1 MPTASLTLAA
11 PHTTAPVTTPTR
23 VPSSTDR
30 LAVWA
35 VAALAGVG
43 AALSGA
49 EPTGWWL
56 SDLLW
61 SAGFA
66 VVVVLATAKARHW
79 TWLVLAGITAT
90 AAQGGVQLAI
100 SLAALALAFFG
111 SASDRRTQQYGPLL
125 GAAVGG
131 LSIQVL
137 LRLDEIEPTGATALI
152 AAAAT
157 LPILVSGYRR
167 ASDGA
172 RRAVHWSIAGAVV
185 FALLA
190 AVGLAMATLT
200 ARPDL
205 TSGINQSQNGFDAA
219 RSGKGAVAARR
230 LGRAAASFGTAHDTL
245 TAPWALPARVVPLL
259 GQQAAAVQIVSGEG
273 ATLAASA
280 SAAATEADIDE
291 LRFQDGAI
299 DLDLVASFEQPLRD
313 AEAALQSASSS
324 VSDVQSPWLIQ
335 PLASRVDKFDRE
347 VDDALPDAQIAI
359 QGVDLAPALLGGE
372 GTRHYFIAFLT
383 PSENRSLGGFMGSFG
398 ELTATD
404 GDLELTRSGSIEDVE
419 LPARANGATLSG
431 PPEYLARY
439 ERYDIANYMGDA
451 GISADMPMVGEVMS
465 ELYPQAGGQPVDG
478 VITVD
483 PVALQALLTFTG
495 PITVTGYPEP
505 LTSET
510 AADILLRQQYLT
522 FDQRSDRKDFLEEA
536 TRKTFDL
543 LTAGD
548 IPGPRQVTDVLGPM
562 VDQGRLMVYSP
573 TGDEQAFFEQVGLD
587 GAYPRPRGGDLVGLN
602 TNNAAN
608 NKIDIFMQRSIDY
621 RAEYDPTTGEVQ
633 ATATIDITNNAP
645 PSGLPDVILSSGDR
659 IRGGD
664 TPLGTNGITLFF
676 YTPLLLDDGVARS
689 ALGEGPLSLQAERE
703 FGMSVYTGRFNIPAG
718 QTLTLVLNLSGTI
731 DPSDTYRLTVAN
743 QPMVNPDDMT
753 VTVTPRAGY
762 TAGPGDGFEVLD
774 DGSATT
780 TVDTADGDQRLR
792 LSLDP

>member
-1 MPTASLTLAA
+1 MAA
-11 PHTTAPVTTPTR
+11 PHTTADPVTRPAR
-23 VPSSTDR
+23 VPPSSDR
-30 LAVWA
+30 LIVWA
-35 VAALAGVG
+35 IAALAGIG

-61 SAGFA
+61 TAGFA
-66 VVVVLATAKARHW
+66 VVVVLATARARRW
-79 TWLVLAGITAT
+79 TWLVLAGVTAT
-90 AAQGGVQLAI
+90 AAQGGIQLAI
-100 SLAALALAFFG
+100 SLLALVLAFLG
-111 SASDRRTQQYGPLL
+111 SASDRHTQRFGPLL
-125 GAAVGG
+125 GATVGG
-131 LSIQVL
+131 LAIQVL
-137 LRLDEIEPTGATALI
+137 VRLNEIEPTGATALI

-157 LPILVSGYRR
+157 VPVLVSGYRR
-167 ASDGA
+167 STDRV
-172 RRAVHWSIAGAVV
+172 RRVVHWSIAAGVV
-185 FALLA
+185 FALFA
-190 AVGLAMATLT
+190 AVGLAVATLT

-205 TSGINQSQNGFDAA
+205 TSGINQAQNGFDAA
-219 RSGKGAVAARR
+219 RNGKGTVAARR

-273 ATLAASA
+273 AALAASA
-280 SAAATEADIDE
+280 AAAATEADIDN

-299 DLDLVASFEQPLRD
+299 DLDLVASFEEPLRD
-313 AEAALQSASSS
+313 AEAALQSASTS
-324 VSDVQSPWLIQ
+324 VTDVQSPWLIQ
-335 PLASRVDKFDRE
+335 PLAARVDKFDRE

-431 PPEYLARY
+431 PPAYLARY

-451 GISADMPMVGEVMS
+451 GISPDMPMVGQVMS

-543 LTAGD
+543 LTSGD

-562 VDQGRLMVYSP
+562 VDQGRLMAYSSA
-573 TGDEQAFFEQVGLD
+573 GAEQSFFEQLGLD
-587 GAYPRPRGGDLVGLN
+587 GAYPRPHGGDLVGLN
-602 TNNAAN
+602 TNNKAN

-621 RAEYDPTTGEVQ
+621 RAEYDPTTGEVH

-731 DPSDTYRLTVAN
+731 EPSDTYRLTVAN
-743 QPMVNPDDMT
+743 QPMVNPDNMT
-753 VTVTPRAGY
+753 VTVTPTAGY
-762 TAGPGDGFEVLD
+762 TARPTDGFEILD